1 MKSAMDERYAKLYE
15 DLFKDG
21 LAYAEK
27 AFSERGLPMTDV
39 EDVAAESA
47 LKVIAANR
55 RGAFKSAQTD
65 KNREEMQHNR
75 LKCLILDAARRLGYQ
90 ARQVSL
96 SVLDE
101 KPEDDVA
108 RAQVAEIVAAT
119 SDRGKCA
126 EELAHDDN
134 WLSMFKSAESALL
147 HDDNRKR
154 KKNLSPKEREAETQA
169 RQDKQDERN
178 EYRRIKRS
186 IQIPAARPKDI
197 PHVRRVKARQGL
209 RNRFKPSHEAYRREL
224 EAAQRKVHK

>member
-1 MKSAMDERYAKLYE
+1 MKSAMDERYAKLYA

-101 KPEDDVA
+101 KA
-108 RAQVAEIVAAT
+108 GRR
-119 SDRGKCA
+119 RGACP
-126 EELAHDDN
+126 
-134 WLSMFKSAESALL
+134 S
-147 HDDNRKR
+147 R
-154 KKNLSPKEREAETQA
+154 
-169 RQDKQDERN
+169 
-178 EYRRIKRS
+178 
-186 IQIPAARPKDI
+186 
-197 PHVRRVKARQGL
+197 
-209 RNRFKPSHEAYRREL
+209 RNRRGDKRPRQVRG
-224 EAAQRKVHK
+224 RTRP

>member
-1 MKSAMDERYAKLYE
+1 MKSAMDERYAKLYA

-39 EDVAAESA
+39 ENVAAESA
-47 LKVIAANR
+47 
-55 RGAFKSAQTD
+55 
-65 KNREEMQHNR
+65 HNR

-154 KKNLSPKEREAETQA
+154 KKNLSPKERKAETQA
-169 RQDKQDERN
+169 CQDKQDERN

-224 EAAQRKVHK
+224 EAAQRRVHE

>member
-75 LKCLILDAARRLGYQ
+75 LKCLILDAARRLGHQ

-147 HDDNRKR
+147 HDDNHAR
-154 KKNLSPKEREAETQA
+154 KKGSS
-169 RQDKQDERN
+169 DKSE
-178 EYRRIKRS
+178 KACS
-186 IQIPAARPKDI
+186 LAA
-197 PHVRRVKARQGL
+197 
-209 RNRFKPSHEAYRREL
+209 
-224 EAAQRKVHK
+224 